1 MINKLV
7 EWSLNNRF
15 LVLGI
20 FLAAFI
26 ASLLTLRKLPIDA
39 IPNIGEN
46 QVIVYADWPGR
57 SPKDVEDQVT
67 YPLTTSLLGIPG
79 VKAVRGN
86 SMFGF
91 SIVNIIFKD
100 NVELYWAR
108 TRILEKLNLAQKDL
122 PDDAVPLLGPDASPL
137 DQIFWYTIEG
147 EGHSLAELR
156 TIQDYYVKYQ
166 LNAVPGVSEVA
177 SVGGYVK
184 QYQIQIDPNKLLNH
198 NIPLSHVIMQVKKA
212 NQDVG
217 AQVIEENSQ
226 EFIIRS
232 KGFIKS
238 IKDIENIVIG
248 TKNGVPIFI
257 RNVGVVTLG
266 PDFRRN
272 ALDKMGKEVVG
283 GVVIQRYGE
292 NPREVINRVKKKIV
306 ELKTGFPK
314 GVKIVPFYD
323 RTKLVDR
330 SIMNLGVTIVLQI
343 LITILVVVLFLKDA
357 RASIAVSIVL
367 PVAVV
372 ITMPI
377 LLLFKVSPNI
387 MSLGGIAIAIGVI
400 VDAGIVVVENIFSH
414 VQSYQKS
421 HMDQKIPLSV
431 YVDAVKEVA
440 SPIFYTMIII
450 VVAFLNVYLLDG
462 QAGKLFKPLAY
473 SKNIVMGMSA
483 FISVSLIPVVAV
495 LLVRP
500 RKDKKKVR
508 NNIIIKD
515 DESWLQRVYTRSLEK
530 VLQKKGIFIIIVSII
545 LGASLL
551 TMSFMEKEFMPPLD
565 EGDILFMP
573 VLLPGANI
581 SEVKHVLAKQDQILA
596 SFPEVESAVG
606 KSGRAETSTDP
617 APIAMIE
624 TIIQLKPKKEWRKGM
639 TKQKLLKEMNEALA
653 IPGVAN
659 IWTQPIRNRIDML
672 STGIQTPIGIK
683 VFGQD
688 MKTLEKLAIEIESV
702 IKTVEGNRNP
712 YAERIGNKPYIEI
725 EVNREEAARYGIN
738 INDVNMIVM
747 TAIGGMNITRV
758 VEGTERNPLNIKY
771 LKEFR
776 GDVDMIKRTLI
787 PTITGGQIPLVQI
800 AKVEKT
806 LGPAKISTENGVP
819 YVRVFVNLDTEKRG
833 ILDFVD
839 DAKAAVAQKVKFP
852 PGYFPVWSG
861 QYEYEISTRKKLLVI
876 LPITVLVIFVLLY
889 MKFKSGWYVTA
900 MLLALPFGLI
910 GGIGL
915 QFLLAVKMSTA
926 VKIGYIALMGVAVED
941 GVVFLEFLVH
951 NLRTGDGL
959 IPSVI
964 ESGRNR
970 VRAIIMTTLTTI
982 IALLPVLISQGSGSE
997 LMLPIAVPTFGGMI
1011 TATLANL
1018 YVLPVLFTIIQ
1029 EKREKKNQKILS

>member
-1 MINKLV
+1 MV
-7 EWSLNNRF
+7 F
-15 LVLGI
+15 L
-20 FLAAFI
+20 LAFT
-26 ASLLTLRKLPIDA
+26 ASLLTLGKLPVDA

-79 VKAVRGN
+79 VNAVRGN

-91 SIVNIIFKD
+91 SMVNIIFND
-100 NVELYWAR
+100 GVELYWAR
-108 TRILEKLNLAQKDL
+108 TRILEKLNLARKDL
-122 PDDAVPLLGPDASPL
+122 PDDAVPILGPDASPL
-137 DQIFWYTIEG
+137 DQIFWYTLEG
-147 EGHSLAELR
+147 EGQSLAELR
-156 TIQDYYVKYQ
+156 TIQDYYVKFQ

-184 QYQIQIDPNKLLNH
+184 QYQIQIDPNKLMNH
-198 NIPLSHVIMQVKKA
+198 KIPLSHVIMQVKKA

-238 IKDIENIVIG
+238 IKDIEDIAIG
-248 TKNGVPIFI
+248 SADGVPVFI

-272 ALDKMGKEVVG
+272 ALDKQGKEVVG

-292 NPREVINRVKKKIV
+292 NPREVIQRVKKKII
-306 ELKTGFPK
+306 ELSTGFPK

-323 RTKLVDR
+323 RTRLVDR
-330 SIMNLGVTIVLQI
+330 SIINLVITILLQI
-343 LITILVVVLFLKDA
+343 LITVLVVVLFLRDA
-357 RASIAVSIVL
+357 RASLAVSIVL

-372 ITMPI
+372 ITMPV
-377 LLLFKVSPNI
+377 LLIFKVSPNI

-400 VDAGIVVVENIFSH
+400 VDAGIVVVENIYSH
-414 VQSYQKS
+414 VQRYKEHNRAPQ
-421 HMDQKIPLSV
+421 IPLSV
-431 YVDAVKEVA
+431 YIEAVKEVA

-473 SKNIVMGMSA
+473 SKNIVMGLSA
-483 FISVSLIPVVAV
+483 IISVTLIPVVAV

-500 RKDKKKVR
+500 GKRNPSKVSLA
-508 NNIIIKD
+508 K
-515 DESWLQRVYTRSLEK
+515 ESWLQKAYAGSLEK
-530 VLQKKGIFIIIVSII
+530 VLQKKGLFITIVFIV
-545 LGASLL
+545 LGMSLF
-551 TMSFMEKEFMPPLD
+551 TMVFMEREFMPPLD

-573 VLLPGANI
+573 VLLPGANLT
-581 SEVKHVLAKQDQILA
+581 EVKHVMAKQDQIIS

-606 KSGRAETSTDP
+606 KSGRAETATDP

-624 TIIQLKPKKEWRKGM
+624 TIIQLKPKKFWRPGM
-639 TKQKLLKEMNEALA
+639 TKEKLLQELNEHLI

-683 VFGQD
+683 VFGPD
-688 MKTLEKLAIEIESV
+688 MKTLETLAIEIESV
-702 IKTVEGNRNP
+702 IKTVPGNRNP

-725 EVNREEAARYGIN
+725 EVRREDAARYSIT
-738 INDVNMIVM
+738 ISDVNSIIM
-747 TAIGGMNITRV
+747 TAIGGMNVTKV
-758 VEGTERNPLNIKY
+758 VKGTERSPLNIKY

-776 GDVDMIKRTLI
+776 GDVNMIKWTLI
-787 PTITGGQIPLVQI
+787 PTATGGQIPLIEI
-800 AKVEKT
+800 ANVEKT

-819 YVRVFVNLDTEKRG
+819 YVRVFVNLDTQKRG
-833 ILDFVD
+833 ILDFVE
-839 DAKAAVAQKVKFP
+839 DAKKAVAGKVTFP

-861 QYEYEISTRKKLLVI
+861 QYEYEISTRKKLLLI
-876 LPITVLVIFVLLY
+876 LPVTIMVIFILLY

-926 VKIGYIALMGVAVED
+926 VKIGYIALIGVAVED
-941 GVVFLEFLVH
+941 GVVLLEFLVH
-951 NLRTGDGL
+951 NLRKGSGL

-964 ESGRNR
+964 ESGKNR
-970 VRAIIMTTLTTI
+970 VRAIVMTTLTTI
-982 IALLPVLISQGSGSE
+982 VALVPVLLSRGSGSE

-1029 EKREKKNQKILS
+1029 EKREKKLIS

>member
-15 LVLGI
+15 LVLGF
-20 FLAAFI
+20 FLTAFI
-26 ASLLTLRKLPIDA
+26 ASLLSLSKLPVDA
-39 IPNIGEN
+39 IPNIGDN
-46 QVIVYADWPGR
+46 QVIVYVDWPGR

-91 SIVNIIFKD
+91 STVNIIFND
-100 NVELYWAR
+100 NIELYWAR

-122 PDDAVPLLGPDASPL
+122 PSDAVPVLGPDASPL

-147 EGHSLAELR
+147 EGQSLAELR

-184 QYQIQIDPNKLLNH
+184 QYQIQIDPNKLYSH
-198 NIPLSHVIMQVKKA
+198 NIPLSKVIMEVKKA

-217 AQVIEENSQ
+217 AQVLEENSQ

-232 KGFIKS
+232 KGFLKN
-238 IKDIENIVIG
+238 IKDIEDIVIG
-248 TKNGVPIFI
+248 SKNGVPVFI
-257 RNVGVVTLG
+257 KNVGVVTLG

-292 NPREVINRVKKKIV
+292 NPREVINRVKKKIK
-306 ELKTGFPK
+306 EISPGFPK
-314 GVKIVPFYD
+314 GVRIVPFYD
-323 RTKLVDR
+323 RTRLVDN
-330 SIMNLGVTIVLQI
+330 SIMNLVITIILQI
-343 LITILVVVLFLKDA
+343 LITILVVVLFLKEA
-357 RASIAVSIVL
+357 KSSLAVSIVL

-372 ITMPI
+372 ITMPL

-387 MSLGGIAIAIGVI
+387 MSLGGIAIAIGVV

-414 VQSYQKS
+414 VQHYRNTHQS
-421 HMDQKIPLSV
+421 DILPLSV

-462 QAGKLFKPLAY
+462 QAGKMFKPLAY
-473 SKNIVMGMSA
+473 AKNIVMGLSA
-483 FISVSLIPVVAV
+483 IISVTLIPVVAV
-495 LLVRP
+495 FLVKP
-500 RKDKKKVR
+500 KKLKK
-508 NNIIIKD
+508 NQ
-515 DESWLQRVYTRSLEK
+515 LQKIQVETGLQKSYGRSLEWVLKHK
-530 VLQKKGIFIIIVSII
+530 VPFLITVSVI
-545 LGASLL
+545 LGVFLFSMTFL
-551 TMSFMEKEFMPPLD
+551 EREFMPPLD

-573 VLLPGANI
+573 VLQPGANI
-581 SEVKHVLAKQDQILA
+581 SEVKHIMAKQDQILA

-624 TIIQLKPKKEWRKGM
+624 TIIQLKPKNQWRKGM
-639 TKQKLLKEMNEALA
+639 TKQKLLQEMNEHLS

-659 IWTQPIRNRIDML
+659 IWTQPVRNRIDML

-688 MKTLEKLAIEIESV
+688 LKELEKLAVEIEAV
-702 IKTVEGNRNP
+702 IKTVPGNRSP
-712 YAERIGNKPYIEI
+712 YAERIGNKPYVEI
-725 EVNREEAARYGIN
+725 TLNRAEAARYGIN
-738 INDVNMIVM
+738 VDDVNMIIM
-747 TAIGGMNITRV
+747 SAIGGMNITRI
-758 VEGTERNPLNIKY
+758 VEGTERNPLNIIY

-776 GDVDMIKRTLI
+776 GSVEAIGRTQI
-787 PTITGGQIPLVQI
+787 PTSYGTQIPLKEI
-800 AKVEKT
+800 ADIKKT

-819 YVRVFVNLDTEKRG
+819 YIRVFVNLDTEKRG
-833 ILDFVD
+833 ILDFVE
-839 DAKAAVAQKVKFP
+839 DAKKAVATQVKFP

-861 QYEYEISTRKKLLVI
+861 QYQYEISTQKKLLVI
-876 LPITVLVIFVLLY
+876 LPITVLVIFLLLQ
-889 MKFKSGWYVTA
+889 MKFKSPWYVAT

-910 GGIGL
+910 GGVAL
-915 QFLLAVKMSTA
+915 QFIMGVKMSTA

-941 GVVFLEFLVH
+941 GVVFMEFLTQ
-951 NLRTGDGL
+951 NLKTGGNL
-959 IPSVI
+959 LSSVI
-964 ESGRNR
+964 ESGKNR
-970 VRAIIMTTLTTI
+970 VRAIIMTTMTTI
-982 IALLPVLISQGSGSE
+982 IALLPVLFSRGSGSE

-1018 YVLPVLFTIIQ
+1018 YVLPVIFTIIE
-1029 EKREKKNQKILS
+1029 EKRQKKENKLLS